1 MVSAGVI
8 VALAMCCVLAIVGA
22 VLGVYFSKVACPDF
36 GSKCTSSPA
45 PGPKS
50 PGPAP
55 APKSPGPAP
64 GPAPASSTP
73 GPAPAP
79 STPATYAGFVPGASG
94 GGIVGIGTG
103 SGTGSGIGSGSGTS
117 TAPCA
122 SAGTACRP
130 NPNDVCAAGFTPTRD
145 GNNRKI
151 SNANAINP
159 GMCSACCSKSGD
171 GIDFTGRSPYN
182 DPSSGN
188 PYYCTY
194 QHCKA

>member
-8 VALAMCCVLAIVGA
+8 VALAMCCVFAIVGV

-55 APKSPGPAP
+55 KS
-64 GPAPASSTP
+64 P

-94 GGIVGIGTG
+94 GGIVGIG
-103 SGTGSGIGSGSGTS
+103 SGSGTS

-130 NPNDVCAAGFTPTRD
+130 FPNDVCAKGFTPTRD

-151 SNANAINP
+151 SNANAITP
-159 GMCSACCSKSGD
+159 GMCSACCSTSGD
-171 GIDFTGRSPYN
+171 GIDFTGISNFN

>member
-8 VALAMCCVLAIVGA
+8 VALVICCVLAIVGA

-45 PGPKS
+45 P
-50 PGPAP
+50 

-64 GPAPASSTP
+64 STP
-73 GPAPAP
+73 GPATVT
-79 STPATYAGFVPGASG
+79 SGGVTGSGTYAGFVPGASG
-94 GGIVGIGTG
+94 GGIVGIG
-103 SGTGSGIGSGSGTS
+103 SGTGTGTS
-117 TAPCA
+117 AGPCA

-130 NPNDVCAAGFTPTRD
+130 TPNDVCAKGFTPTRD

-151 SNANAINP
+151 SGANAITP
-159 GMCSACCSKSGD
+159 GMCSDCCSKSGD
-171 GIDFTGRSPYN
+171 GIGFTGISPFKDLSDNFY
-182 DPSSGN
+182 S
-188 PYYCTY
+188 CTY